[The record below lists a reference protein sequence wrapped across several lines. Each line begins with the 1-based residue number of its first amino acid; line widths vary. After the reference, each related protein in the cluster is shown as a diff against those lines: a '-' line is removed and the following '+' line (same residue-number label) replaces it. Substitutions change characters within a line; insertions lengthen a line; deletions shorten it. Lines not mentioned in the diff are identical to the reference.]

1 MFIANYKYTTDL
13 LQGNSNIPDFLVTTE
28 QLVKS
33 YVKDYQ
39 KSSKSSGLILAAGN
53 VTWFSTDGFDNKEY
67 RSLPMLTAEIVA
79 ARWANMLNAN
89 DWVSVDG
96 SACVSGLIALKQA
109 RALLEE
115 LDEVYIINLDY
126 GVSKA
131 ITELF
136 KDLKVLT
143 EDSLFKLGFGAS
155 IVKLVK
161 EQTNVAITD
170 INIKRVVS
178 DNVMGVSKEGYKK
191 VITNINVDYIKVHG
205 TNTVENEI
213 EEQTA
218 ISDLGLNQ
226 AQLRY
231 KHKLGHTM
239 GSCTLLEMCK
249 AIEENQGSI
258 LHLTAGMGN
267 MYGSFITNYVK
278 CA

>member
-13 LQGNSNIPDFLVTTE
+13 LKGNNSIPDFLVTTE

-39 KSSKSSGLILAAGN
+39 KSNKSSGLILAAGN
-53 VTWFSTDGFDNKEY
+53 VTWFSTDGFDNKQY

-79 ARWANMLNAN
+79 ARWANILNAN
-89 DWVSVDG
+89 DWVSVEG
-96 SACVSGLIALKQA
+96 SACISGLIALKQA
-109 RALLEE
+109 KTLLEE

-136 KDLKVLT
+136 KDIKVLT
-143 EDSLFKLGFGAS
+143 EDSLFKLGFGVS
-155 IVKLVK
+155 IIKLVK
-161 EQTNVAITD
+161 ENTNISVSD

-191 VITNINVDYIKVHG
+191 VITNTDVDYIKIHG

-213 EEQTA
+213 EEQSA
-218 ISDLGLNQ
+218 ISDLGLKQ
-226 AQLRY
+226 PQLRY
-231 KHKLGHTM
+231 KHEIGHTM

-249 AIEENQGSI
+249 SIESNRGKI

-267 MYGSFITNYVK
+267 MYGSFITNYVE
-278 CA
+278 

>member
-1 MFIANYKYTTDL
+1 MFIANYKYTTEL
-13 LQGNSNIPDFLVTTE
+13 LKGNNNIPDFLVTTE

-79 ARWANMLNAN
+79 ARWANILNAN
-89 DWVSVDG
+89 DWVSVEG
-96 SACVSGLIALKQA
+96 SACISGLIALKQA
-109 RALLEE
+109 KALLEE

-136 KDLKVLT
+136 KDLKVLS
-143 EDSLFKLGFGAS
+143 EDSVFKLGFGVS
-155 IVKLVK
+155 IVKLVRK
-161 EQTNVAITD
+161 KTSIFVSD
-170 INIKRVVS
+170 INIKRVIS

-191 VITNINVDYIKVHG
+191 IISNTNVDYIKVHG

-213 EEQTA
+213 EEQLA
-218 ISDLGLNQ
+218 LKELNLTQ
-226 AQLRY
+226 PQLRY
-231 KHKLGHTM
+231 KQNIGHTM

-249 AIEENQGSI
+249 VLDEVKSSV

-267 MYGSFITNYVK
+267 MYGSFITNYVE
-278 CA
+278 